1 MDKKELNKIF
11 RTAYIHKQSV
21 DLLMATV
28 VKSCNKYLKELLKE
42 NGGSIS
48 FHEYDDDGIRTD
60 DNAFSVPYDGGN
72 HPEYASNCF
81 SDVERV
87 YLDGDSIYLEIEDCE
102 EYDIVNI
109 DIYTLYDL
117 CEYIYTH
124 IIPNL

>member
-1 MDKKELNKIF
+1 MTKETNKLF
-11 RTAYIHKQSV
+11 EKAACYKESV
-21 DLLMATV
+21 DLLMASV
-28 VKSCNKYLKELLKE
+28 VKNCNNYLKQALIE

-48 FHEYDDDGIRTD
+48 FHEYDDDGLQLD

-81 SDVERV
+81 SDIERV

-102 EYDIVNI
+102 EYGIERI

-117 CEYIYTH
+117 CEYIH
-124 IIPNL
+124 DVILK

>member
-28 VKSCNKYLKELLKE
+28 VKNCNKYLKGVLKA

-48 FHEYDDDGIRTD
+48 FHEYDEDGIRTD

-81 SDVERV
+81 SDFERV
-87 YLDGDSIYLEIEDCE
+87 YLEENNIYLEIEDCE

-117 CEYIYTH
+117 CEYIH
-124 IIPNL
+124 DVVLKE